1 MYTKTALKR
10 YQKDNIISLY
20 ITDQEKFFADT
31 TALQEEN
38 KQLLI
43 DKAQAEGNL
52 KLVQERFE
60 VTLKEETAK
69 IRVENHQLQKENE
82 ELKSNIDSNSPNNKT
97 TVKNLQHI
105 IKEQKQQ
112 LENYKKNELIRET
125 FLVEKYDILHEA
137 QKELAT
143 MKEKQAHYDKII
155 TDLYDSL

>member
-20 ITDQEKFFADT
+20 IKDQEKFFADT
-31 TALQEEN
+31 TVLQEEN

-52 KLVQERFE
+52 KLFEERFE
-60 VTLKEETAK
+60 VTINEETAK
-69 IRVENHQLQKENE
+69 IRVENHQLKKENE
-82 ELKSNIDSNSPNNKT
+82 ELKSHIDSNSPNNKT
-97 TVKNLQHI
+97 TVKNLQNI
-105 IKEQKQQ
+105 IKEQKEQ

-143 MKEKQAHYDKII
+143 MKEKQEHYHKII